1 MTLDEVFHDNFAS
14 LNIPVIKD
22 FKSGHVRPFIT
33 IPIGVNAKIDTY
45 KREIL
50 IEKSVR

>member
-1 MTLDEVFHDNFAS
+1 MTIDEVFYDNFGK
-14 LNIPVIKD
+14 LNVPIVKN

-33 IPIGVNAKIDTY
+33 VPIGAKANMDTY

-50 IEKSVR
+50 IEKATK